1 MNAIFVSCGQ
11 FTTEE
16 KDLGKKIVEMTR
28 SITGIDTF
36 FAEQVQDLNGLE
48 SNILEALRNC
58 IGFITVLHPR
68 GVITR
73 PDGTTF
79 TRASVW
85 IEQEIAIA
93 TYIRLVE
100 KRTIPV
106 IAFVHKSVS
115 LEGLRALLHLN
126 PIPFTHE
133 REVLAALP
141 KLLAE
146 RWKTKGH
153 AGKQSGIQLTME
165 AGGKRFEQG
174 HRIRELRVRLKNDS
188 NSRITTFNSQFLIP
202 RGLLTHWSANY
213 PHEDKTWRDPNYRCF
228 RFTEEGKGAIP
239 PHSETLLFMIGY
251 CFECAVKD
259 TRDDPRIGAMLVSGY
274 LVEAKLWVDDRE
286 YSIKRT
292 VEDLEKSATERGE

>member
-1 MNAIFVSCGQ
+1 MPEVYHHSRPRSRPPTYRMNAIFVSCGQ

-93 TYIRLVE
+93 TYIRL
-100 KRTIPV
+100 
-106 IAFVHKSVS
+106 
-115 LEGLRALLHLN
+115 
-126 PIPFTHE
+126 
-133 REVLAALP
+133 
-141 KLLAE
+141 
-146 RWKTKGH
+146 
-153 AGKQSGIQLTME
+153 
-165 AGGKRFEQG
+165 
-174 HRIRELRVRLKNDS
+174 
-188 NSRITTFNSQFLIP
+188 
-202 RGLLTHWSANY
+202 
-213 PHEDKTWRDPNYRCF
+213 
-228 RFTEEGKGAIP
+228 
-239 PHSETLLFMIGY
+239 
-251 CFECAVKD
+251 
-259 TRDDPRIGAMLVSGY
+259 
-274 LVEAKLWVDDRE
+274 
-286 YSIKRT
+286 
-292 VEDLEKSATERGE
+292 